1 MKDLS
6 DYKLEN
12 LEKENSHIRP
22 ITLTRKHKSGLEGRR
37 RTLSRAWRWKEWR
50 ICEVKWPW
58 RRLRGEV
65 DEKDED
71 GVERVC

>member
-22 ITLTRKHKSGLEGRR
+22 ITFRLEHKSGLEGRR
-37 RTLSRAWRWKEWR
+37 RTLSRAW
-50 ICEVKWPW
+50 
-58 RRLRGEV
+58 
-65 DEKDED
+65 
-71 GVERVC
+71 